1 MLTRSRRPPAIP
13 SVCLPPHPPV
23 PNEYC
28 CCFQPTYVSPE
39 QQTLVDKY
47 GRDPAWKDPE
57 ADTKA
62 PKKKKPST
70 AKQVPL

>member
-1 MLTRSRRPPAIP
+1 M
-13 SVCLPPHPPV
+13 
-23 PNEYC
+23 
-28 CCFQPTYVSPE
+28 
-39 QQTLVDKY
+39 DKY